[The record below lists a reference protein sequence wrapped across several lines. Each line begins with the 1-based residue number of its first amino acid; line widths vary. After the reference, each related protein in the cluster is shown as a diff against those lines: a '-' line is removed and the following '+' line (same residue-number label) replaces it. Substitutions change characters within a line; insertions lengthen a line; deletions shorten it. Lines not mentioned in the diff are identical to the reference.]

1 MQLLR
6 LFLIMCYK
14 FRNIY
19 KKKQRNWAIEA
30 ESVQNYLN
38 TDLSPSLSDP
48 PTNVSL
54 KNVLIVEVWVKS
66 WYITYYNVSSFMVF
80 VINGVFVFK
89 DIIDT
94 GKTMQT
100 LLELLKQYNPKMV
113 KVAR

>member
-1 MQLLR
+1 
-6 LFLIMCYK
+6 
-14 FRNIY
+14 
-19 KKKQRNWAIEA
+19 
-30 ESVQNYLN
+30 
-38 TDLSPSLSDP
+38 
-48 PTNVSL
+48 
-54 KNVLIVEVWVKS
+54 
-66 WYITYYNVSSFMVF
+66 MVF